1 MWGAAPRHSRV
12 VVLLGVFAVLVLGS
26 VRSAAGAPPSL
37 NWAANPSVD
46 FDGDH
51 ETDLGAIYRGR
62 SPQDSLWYAPS
73 SSGRTA
79 FQIYFGATGDT
90 PVPGDYDGDGKT
102 DAVIY
107 RPSTGLWY
115 GPRTGAAQIV
125 IQIILGV
132 PGDIPIPGD
141 YNGDGKTDAAIYRPS
156 TGLFFAVFSGGGG
169 TASAMF
175 GDSDDLPVPA
185 DYDGD
190 GTTDFAIY
198 RPNVQGTTA
207 LWHAQL
213 SGGGVYDAYW
223 GAGSDVP
230 VPADYNGD
238 KRADPITF
246 RPSTGLWSGPFNGA
260 AGALQYTL
268 GQIGDIPIPGY
279 YDKDRAADPTI
290 YRPSTGLWFSAYS
303 GSGSQTISGL
313 GVSTDAAAQKRPG
326 PGSAPNDKKAP
337 TTPANFSAQAA
348 TATSIT
354 TSWSAS
360 TDNRG
365 VSSYR
370 TYRNGTATANGTWIT
385 YTFTGLTCGTS
396 YTLAVDAVDVA
407 GNRSGK
413 ATLTGSTSACSIPGA
428 DTSPPTAP
436 SNLAATST
444 TASSITLGWSAST
457 DNVGVAGYGR
467 YSNGTRLSD
476 GTGTTYTFSG
486 LTCGKSYVLAVDA
499 YDAAG
504 NRSATT
510 QIAASTS
517 ACSADTT
524 PPSNPTNQQI
534 GPVSQTSITMTWG
547 AATDNVGVAGYRAF
561 LNSVVSG
568 TTTTLSYTYTGLTCG
583 TTYTL
588 ALEAFDAAG
597 NVSNRAEASGPAAT
611 AACTGGGDTQPPS
624 APSGL
629 VVSGAGQT
637 SISLSW
643 NASVDNVGVAGYG
656 IYNGATRIGS
666 STLPTYTMSGLNCA
680 TTYTLG
686 VDAFDSAANRST
698 KTSITTTTSACSP
711 PPPPSGPVANLW
723 VDTSGGSCVRSS
735 TPGSYNDTAACSWQQ
750 ANAAC
755 QGGDTVLVKGG
766 SYGDVVI
773 RGSNGRT
780 SACSFTTTSGETVV
794 VGSLELGTWN
804 SCSPGANSPSTTNWI
819 TIVGPLKSREFHA
832 DCSNQVTV
840 NGLDMDAGGQQITQ
854 PFQVQAGATNF
865 TLRNSK
871 VHNALNPNAMM
882 VLQGSNFT
890 IDNNDIYDDL
900 NNTNGAIHDECLRTQ
915 PVQHMRLTRNHFW
928 SCNVMDVFLTGD
940 SGRNLATDWLV
951 ENNIFEPPT
960 GSSGNAA
967 NAIFVRDGSDAYV
980 VPDGFIVRYN
990 TFGSTGMYVA
1000 PGNSTPTAN
1009 GMQIYGNYFATNS
1022 PCGMPNT
1029 SYSFNITPTGVD
1041 NCGGAG
1047 AASFSASILNAGFL
1061 NNHPFSGN
1069 GGGTAEP
1076 AGDYRL
1082 VAGSPLLNQG
1092 NSGNYPSLDRTGA
1105 ARFTGSAPDIG
1116 AYESG

>member
-12 VVLLGVFAVLVLGS
+12 VVLLGVFAVLILGS
-26 VRSAAGAPPSL
+26 VRSAAGAPPSV

-51 ETDLGAIYRGR
+51 VTDLGAIYRGR
-62 SPQDSLWYAPS
+62 SPLDSLWYAPS
-73 SSGRTA
+73 SSGRAA
-79 FQIYFGATGDT
+79 FQIYFGATGDV

-156 TGLFFAVFSGGGG
+156 AGLFFAVFSGGGG
-169 TASAMF
+169 TASAIF

-190 GTTDFAIY
+190 GETDFAIY

-213 SGGGVYDAYW
+213 SGGGTYDAYS
-223 GAGSDVP
+223 GAGSDIP

-246 RPSTGLWSGPFNGA
+246 RPSIGLWSGPFNGA
-260 AGALQYTL
+260 AGTLQYTL
-268 GQIGDIPIPGY
+268 GQIGDVPIPGY
-279 YDKDRAADPTI
+279 YDKDKAADPTI

-303 GSGSQTISGL
+303 GSGAQTIGGL

-326 PGSAPNDKKAP
+326 PNSAPNDKKAP
-337 TTPANFSAQAA
+337 TTPANFSAQGA

-354 TSWSAS
+354 TTWSAS

-370 TYRNGTATANGTWIT
+370 TYRNSTVTANGLWIT

-396 YTLAVDAVDVA
+396 YTLAVDAADAA

-413 ATLTGSTSACSIPGA
+413 ATLTGSTSACSTPGA
-428 DTSPPTAP
+428 DTTPPTAP

-444 TASSITLGWSAST
+444 TANSITLGWSAST

-476 GTGTTYTFSG
+476 GTGTTYIFSG
-486 LTCGKSYVLAVDA
+486 LTCGTSYTLGVDA

-510 QIAASTS
+510 QITRSTS
-517 ACSADTT
+517 ACSTDTT

-534 GPVSQTSITMTWG
+534 GPVSQTSITMTWS

-561 LNSVVSG
+561 LNGVVSG
-568 TTTTLSYTYTGLTCG
+568 TTTTLSYTYTALTCG
-583 TTYTL
+583 TTYTV

-597 NVSNRAEASGPAAT
+597 NVSNRAEASGAAST
-611 AACTGGGDTQPPS
+611 AACGGDTQPPS

-629 VVSGAGQT
+629 IVSNTAQT

-643 NASVDNVGVAGYG
+643 NASVDNVAVAGYG

-666 STLPTYTMSGLNCA
+666 STLPTYTISGLNCG

-686 VDAFDSAANRST
+686 VDAFDAAANRST
-698 KTSITTTTSACSP
+698 KTSITTTTSACSAPAP

-723 VDTSGGSCVRSS
+723 VDTSGGSCVRQATRSAWV
-735 TPGSYNDTAACSWQQ
+735 DAQACSWTQ
-750 ANAAC
+750 AYQAA
-755 QGGDTVLVKGG
+755 QTGDLILVKGG
-766 SYGDVVI
+766 SYGNVAI
-773 RGSNGRT
+773 GPNR
-780 SACSFTTTSGETVV
+780 SAITAPGVTFQTNSGETVTV
-794 VGSLELGTWN
+794 SDFTNGEITGAA
-804 SCSPGANSPSTTNWI
+804 GANNVTL
-819 TIVGPLKSREFHA
+819 VGPVHARTFRSDQASNVVVDGWTVDCGGCDGIQIFHLEN
-832 DCSNQVTV
+832 DSNITV
-840 NGLDMDAGGQQITQ
+840 KNSDISDNNNTSLMWINGTNLTFENNQIHDAGL
-854 PFQVQAGATNF
+854 PAGSSAHTECMYAWDVTNL
-865 TLRNSK
+865 TLK
-871 VHNALNPNAMM
+871 
-882 VLQGSNFT
+882 
-890 IDNNDIYDDL
+890 
-900 NNTNGAIHDECLRTQ
+900 
-915 PVQHMRLTRNHFW
+915 RNHFYHC
-928 SCNVMDVFLTGD
+928 SVMDVFITG
-940 SGRNLATDWLV
+940 GAVANGGFV
-951 ENNIFEPPT
+951 ENNVFEKPWENT
-960 GSSGNAA
+960 GLISNSALAFHFRNGG
-967 NAIFVRDGSDAYV
+967 DPS
-980 VPDGFIVRYN
+980 PDPNNWDFRYN
-990 TFGSTGMYVA
+990 TFVGPLSITPSENPVGSGGMRVI
-1000 PGNSTPTAN
+1000 GNVFLSA
-1009 GMQIYGNYFATNS
+1009 A
-1022 PCGMPNT
+1022 PCGQANT
-1029 SYSFNITPTGVD
+1029 TYSYDAFITGDGCGSNNIVNPLSTY
-1041 NCGGAG
+1041 
-1047 AASFSASILNAGFL
+1047 LAGFVNTGDPGL
-1061 NNHPFSGN
+1061 YSLTSTSVLRDKGN
-1069 GGGTAEP
+1069 P
-1076 AGDYRL
+1076 
-1082 VAGSPLLNQG
+1082 
-1092 NSGNYPSLDRTGA
+1092 GNYPAQDFAGTP
-1105 ARFTGSAPDIG
+1105 RFAGPAPDLG
-1116 AYESG
+1116 AYEAP